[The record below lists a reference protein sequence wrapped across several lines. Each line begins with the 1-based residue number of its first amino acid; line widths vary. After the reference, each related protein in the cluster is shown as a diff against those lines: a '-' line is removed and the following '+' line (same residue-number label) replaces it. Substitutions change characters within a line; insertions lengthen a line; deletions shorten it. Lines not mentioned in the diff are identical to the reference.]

1 MKGPFVHLS
10 YRASERE
17 SSDEWVDLDSG
28 CHDARVAVTIR
39 DVARQAQV
47 SVSTVSRALS
57 APGLVKEAT
66 RQRVLD
72 VVAGLGY
79 QPNRAAR
86 SLITG
91 RTGNLGIV
99 VPDLGNPFFPAVLR
113 GVQTRAGEAGTSVF
127 FCDSREDP
135 RTEAE
140 LVRTMAAQVDG
151 VVLCASLMSDE
162 QIVDLADLT
171 PLVLINRVVPGVSS
185 VLMDSASGM
194 DQVVAHLES
203 LGHKHYVYLG
213 GPEAAWSNHRRMQGL
228 RGRAQLLGSFEANFG
243 GGGTAAEQAL
253 KTGATAFIA
262 YNDLMALGVLSR
274 LAALDVKVPQQIS
287 VTGFDDILYAA
298 MCSPALTTV
307 HMPTEEAGQVA
318 VDLLAGLLDGG
329 PAEQRELPTN
339 LVIRASTTAAA
350 KHE

>member
-1 MKGPFVHLS
+1 M
-10 YRASERE
+10 
-17 SSDEWVDLDSG
+17 
-28 CHDARVAVTIR
+28 RVAVTIR

-99 VPDLGNPFFPAVLR
+99 VPDLLNPFFPSVLR

-135 RTEAE
+135 DTEAE
-140 LVRTMAAQVDG
+140 LVRTMSAQVDG
-151 VVLCASLMSDE
+151 VVLCASLLPDE
-162 QIVDLADLT
+162 TIVDLAALT
-171 PLVLINRVVPGVSS
+171 PLVLINRIVPGVSS
-185 VLMDSASGM
+185 VLMDSADGM
-194 DQVVAHLES
+194 DQLVNHLES
-203 LGHKHYVYLG
+203 LGHKYYVYLG
-213 GPEAAWSNHRRMQGL
+213 GPAAAWSNNRRMQGL
-228 RGRAQLLGSFEANFG
+228 AHRAHLLGSFDPNFDG
-243 GGGTAAEQAL
+243 GCAAAEQAL

-262 YNDLMALGVLSR
+262 YNDLMALGALAH
-274 LAALDVKVPQQIS
+274 LAAHNVKVPDEIS
-287 VTGFDDILYAA
+287 VTGFDDILYTT

-307 HMPTEEAGQVA
+307 HMPAEAAGEVA
-318 VDLLAGLLDGG
+318 VDLLATLLAGG
-329 PAEQRELPTN
+329 PAEHRELPTT
-339 LVIRASTTAAA
+339 LVVRASTAPPPQA
-350 KHE
+350 

>member
-1 MKGPFVHLS
+1 M
-10 YRASERE
+10 
-17 SSDEWVDLDSG
+17 
-28 CHDARVAVTIR
+28 AVTIR

-57 APGLVKEAT
+57 APGLVKDAT

-99 VPDLGNPFFPAVLR
+99 VPDLTNPFFPSVLR

-135 RTEAE
+135 ETEAE

-151 VVLCASLMSDE
+151 VVLCASLLPDE
-162 QIVDLADLT
+162 AVAELAALT
-171 PLVLINRVVPGVSS
+171 PLVLINRIVPGVSS

-194 DQVVAHLES
+194 EQVVAHLEA
-203 LGHKHYVYLG
+203 LGHDDFVYLG
-213 GPEAAWSNHRRMQGL
+213 GPAAAWSNTRRMQGL
-228 RGRAQLLGSFEANFG
+228 RGRARLLGSFEPNFG
-243 GGGTAAEQAL
+243 GGVAAAEQAL
-253 KTGATAFIA
+253 ETGATVFIA
-262 YNDLMALGVLSR
+262 YNDLMALGVLSH
-274 LAALDVKVPQQIS
+274 LAARDVQVPRQIS

-307 HMPTEEAGQVA
+307 HMPTEEAGEVA
-318 VDLLAGLLDGG
+318 VDLLAALLDGG
-329 PAEQRELPTN
+329 PADQRELPTT
-339 LVIRASTTAAA
+339 LVVRSSTAEAHSA
-350 KHE
+350 P

>member
-1 MKGPFVHLS
+1 M
-10 YRASERE
+10 
-17 SSDEWVDLDSG
+17 
-28 CHDARVAVTIR
+28 AVTIR

-66 RQRVLD
+66 RQRVLQ

-99 VPDLGNPFFPAVLR
+99 VPDLTNPFFPAVLR

-135 RTEAE
+135 VAEAE

-151 VVLCASLMSDE
+151 VVLCASLLSDE
-162 QIVDLADLT
+162 AIVELAALT
-171 PLVLINRVVPGVSS
+171 PLVLINRVVAGVSS
-185 VLMDSASGM
+185 VLMDSADGM
-194 DQVVAHLES
+194 EKVIAHLEL
-203 LGHKHYVYLG
+203 LGHTDHVYLG
-213 GPEAAWSNHRRMQGL
+213 GPAAAWSNNRRIQGL
-228 RGRAQLLGSFEANFG
+228 RGRARLLGPFEPNFG
-243 GGGTAAEQAL
+243 GGLVAAEQAL
-253 KTGATAFIA
+253 ETGATAFIA
-262 YNDLMALGVLSR
+262 YNDLMALGVLSH
-274 LAALDVKVPQQIS
+274 LASRGVRVPRQIS

-307 HMPTEEAGQVA
+307 HMPTEEAGEVA
-318 VDLLAGLLDGG
+318 VDLLAVLLDGG
-329 PAEQRELPTN
+329 PAEHRELTTE
-339 LVIRASTTAAA
+339 LVVRASTAEANSSS
-350 KHE
+350 

>member
-1 MKGPFVHLS
+1 M
-10 YRASERE
+10 
-17 SSDEWVDLDSG
+17 
-28 CHDARVAVTIR
+28 AVTIR

-72 VVAGLGY
+72 IVAGLGY

-127 FCDSREDP
+127 FCDSRDDP
-135 RTEAE
+135 GTEAE
-140 LVRTMAAQVDG
+140 LVRTMAGQVDG
-151 VVLCASLMSDE
+151 VVLCASLLSDE
-162 QIVDLADLT
+162 QIAGLSALT
-171 PLVLINRVVPGVSS
+171 PLVLINRIVPGVSS

-194 DQVVAHLES
+194 DQVVSHLES
-203 LGHKHYVYLG
+203 LGHQDYVYLG
-213 GPEAAWSNHRRMQGL
+213 GPAAAWSHHRRLTGL
-228 RGRAQLLGSFEANFG
+228 AGRARLLGSFDPNFG
-243 GGGTAAEQAL
+243 GGQAAAEQAL

-262 YNDLMALGVLSR
+262 YNDLMALGVLSH
-274 LAALDVKVPQQIS
+274 LAARDIKVPHQIS

-318 VDLLAGLLDGG
+318 VDLLAGLLDGE

-339 LVIRASTTAAA
+339 LVVRASTGNRPMTA
-350 KHE
+350 

>member
-1 MKGPFVHLS
+1 
-10 YRASERE
+10 
-17 SSDEWVDLDSG
+17 
-28 CHDARVAVTIR
+28 VAVTIR

-57 APGLVKEAT
+57 APGLVKETT

-99 VPDLGNPFFPAVLR
+99 VPDLENPFYPAVLR

-135 RTEAE
+135 QTEAE

-151 VVLCASLMSDE
+151 VVLCSPLQSDE
-162 QIVDLADLT
+162 VIAELADLT
-171 PLVLINRVVPGVSS
+171 PLVLINRTVPGVSS
-185 VLMDSASGM
+185 VLMDSGSGM
-194 DQVVAHLES
+194 DQVITHLES
-203 LGHKHYVYLG
+203 LGHKEYVYLG
-213 GPEAAWSNHRRMQGL
+213 GPTASWSHNRRL
-228 RGRAQLLGSFEANFG
+228 RGLQNRAQLLGPFEPNFTG
-243 GGGTAAEQAL
+243 GLAAAEQAL
-253 KTGATAFIA
+253 KTTATAFIA
-262 YNDLMALGVLSR
+262 YNDLMALGVLSY
-274 LAALDVKVPQQIS
+274 LAAHDIKVPHQIS
-287 VTGFDDILYAA
+287 VTGFDNILYAA

-307 HMPTEEAGQVA
+307 AMPTEEAGKVA
-318 VDLLAGLLDGG
+318 VDLLAARLDGA
-329 PAEQRELPTN
+329 PAERRELPTK
-339 LVIRASTTAAA
+339 LVVRASTH
-350 KHE
+350 KHPTSA

>member
-1 MKGPFVHLS
+1 
-10 YRASERE
+10 
-17 SSDEWVDLDSG
+17 
-28 CHDARVAVTIR
+28 VAVTIR

-57 APGLVKEAT
+57 APGLVKETT

-99 VPDLGNPFFPAVLR
+99 VPDLENPFYPAVLR

-127 FCDSREDP
+127 FCDSRENP
-135 RTEAE
+135 EAEAE
-140 LVRTMAAQVDG
+140 LVRTMAQQVDG
-151 VVLCASLMSDE
+151 VVLCSPLLPDE
-162 QIVDLADLT
+162 IIVELAGLT
-171 PLVLINRVVPGVSS
+171 PLVLINRTVPGVSS

-194 DQVVAHLES
+194 DQVITHLES
-203 LGHKHYVYLG
+203 LGHREYVYLG
-213 GPEAAWSNHRRMQGL
+213 GPAGSWSHHRRLRGL
-228 RGRAQLLGSFEANFG
+228 RDRAPVLGPFEPNFTG
-243 GGGTAAEQAL
+243 GLIAAEQAL
-253 KTGATAFIA
+253 RTGATAFIA
-262 YNDLMALGVLSR
+262 YNDLMALGVLSY
-274 LAALDVKVPQQIS
+274 LAAHEVKAPHQIS

-307 HMPTEEAGQVA
+307 AMPMEEAGKVA
-318 VDLLAGLLDGG
+318 VDLLAARLDGA
-329 PAEQRELPTN
+329 PADVHELPTK
-339 LVIRASTTAAA
+339 LVIRASTR
-350 KHE
+350 KHPMSA

>member
-1 MKGPFVHLS
+1 
-10 YRASERE
+10 
-17 SSDEWVDLDSG
+17 
-28 CHDARVAVTIR
+28 VAVTIR

-57 APGLVKEAT
+57 APGLVKETT

-99 VPDLGNPFFPAVLR
+99 VPDLENPFFPSVLR

-135 RTEAE
+135 ETEAE

-151 VVLCASLMSDE
+151 VVLCASLLTDE
-162 QIVDLADLT
+162 QIVELAGLT
-171 PLVLINRVVPGVSS
+171 PLVLINRIVPGVSS

-203 LGHKHYVYLG
+203 LGHRDYAYLG
-213 GPEAAWSNHRRMQGL
+213 GPAAAWSNNRRMQGL
-228 RGRAQLLGSFEANFG
+228 RGRARLLGPFEANFTG
-243 GGGTAAEQAL
+243 GLAAAEQAL

-262 YNDLMALGVLSR
+262 YNDLMALGVLSY
-274 LAALDVKVPQQIS
+274 LAEHDVKVPRQIS
-287 VTGFDDILYAA
+287 VTGFDDILYAS

-307 HMPTEEAGQVA
+307 AMPTEEAGNVA
-318 VDLLAGLLDGG
+318 VDLLAASLEGA
-329 PAEQRELPTN
+329 PAELRELPTK
-339 LVIRASTTAAA
+339 LVIRASTC
-350 KHE
+350 KHPMLA

>member
-1 MKGPFVHLS
+1 M
-10 YRASERE
+10 
-17 SSDEWVDLDSG
+17 
-28 CHDARVAVTIR
+28 AVTIR

-57 APGLVKEAT
+57 APGLVKDAT

-99 VPDLGNPFFPAVLR
+99 VPDLTNPFFPSVLR
-113 GVQTRAGEAGTSVF
+113 GVQTRAGEADASVF

-135 RTEAE
+135 ATEAE

-151 VVLCASLMSDE
+151 VVLCASLLSDE
-162 QIVDLADLT
+162 MIVELAALT
-171 PLVLINRVVPGVSS
+171 PLVLINRIVPGVSS
-185 VLMDSASGM
+185 VLMDSASGT

-203 LGHKHYVYLG
+203 LGHRHFAYLG
-213 GPEAAWSNHRRMQGL
+213 GPAAAWSNDRRLQGL
-228 RGRAQLLGSFEANFG
+228 AGRAEVLGSSDPNFG
-243 GGGTAAEQAL
+243 GGHEAAGRAL
-253 KTGATAFIA
+253 ETGATAFIA
-262 YNDLMALGVLSR
+262 YNDLMALGALSC
-274 LAALDVKVPQQIS
+274 LAARGVRVPEQIS

-307 HMPTEEAGQVA
+307 HMPTEDAGEVA
-318 VDLLAGLLDGG
+318 VDLLAALLDGG
-329 PAEQRELPTN
+329 PAERRDLPTN
-339 LVIRASTTAAA
+339 LVVRASTAAPI
-350 KHE
+350 

>member
-1 MKGPFVHLS
+1 M
-10 YRASERE
+10 AI
-17 SSDEWVDLDSG
+17 
-28 CHDARVAVTIR
+28 TIR

-66 RQRVLD
+66 RQRVLE

-99 VPDLGNPFFPAVLR
+99 VPDLENPFFPAVLR

-127 FCDSREDP
+127 FCDSRECP
-135 RTEAE
+135 ETEAE
-140 LVRTMAAQVDG
+140 LVRTMAAQIDG
-151 VVLCASLMSDE
+151 VVLCASLLSDE
-162 QIVDLADLT
+162 QITELAALT
-171 PLVLINRVVPGVSS
+171 PLALINRIVPGVSS
-185 VLMDSASGM
+185 VLMDSADGM
-194 DQVVAHLES
+194 EQVVAHLES
-203 LGHKHYVYLG
+203 LGHQHYVYLG
-213 GPEAAWSNHRRMQGL
+213 GPDAAWSNHRRMQGL
-228 RGRAQLLGSFEANFG
+228 RGRAQLIGSFEPNFNG
-243 GGGTAAEQAL
+243 GYAAAEQAL

-262 YNDLMALGVLSR
+262 YNDLMALGALSY
-274 LAALDVKVPQQIS
+274 LAQHDVKVPQQIS

-307 HMPTEEAGQVA
+307 TMPTEEAGKVA
-318 VDLLAGLLDGG
+318 VDLLANLLDGG
-329 PAEQRELPTN
+329 PAEQRELPTK
-339 LVIRASTTAAA
+339 LVIRASTRIHPMSA
-350 KHE
+350 

>member
-1 MKGPFVHLS
+1 M
-10 YRASERE
+10 
-17 SSDEWVDLDSG
+17 
-28 CHDARVAVTIR
+28 AVTIR

-66 RQRVLD
+66 RRRVLD
-72 VVAGLGY
+72 VVQGLGY

-99 VPDLGNPFFPAVLR
+99 VPDLENPFFPAVLR

-135 RTEAE
+135 LTEAE
-140 LVRTMAAQVDG
+140 LVRTMAPQVDG

-162 QIVDLADLT
+162 QIAELAGVT
-171 PLVLINRVVPGVSS
+171 PLVLINRIVPGVSS

-194 DQVVAHLES
+194 DQVVTHLES
-203 LGHKHYVYLG
+203 LGHQHYVYLG
-213 GPEAAWSNHRRMQGL
+213 GPAAVWSNNRRTQGL
-228 RGRAQLLGSFEANFG
+228 AGRAQLLGSFEPNFAG
-243 GGGTAAEQAL
+243 GVTAAEQAL
-253 KTGATAFIA
+253 RTGATAFIA
-262 YNDLMALGVLSR
+262 YNDLMALGALSH
-274 LAALDVKVPQQIS
+274 LAAVGVGVPQQVS

-307 HMPTEEAGQVA
+307 TMPTEEGGKVA
-318 VDLLAGLLDGG
+318 VDLLAALLDGG
-329 PAEQRELPTN
+329 PAEHRELPTT
-339 LVIRASTTAAA
+339 LVARASTGEAG
-350 KHE
+350 

>member
-1 MKGPFVHLS
+1 M
-10 YRASERE
+10 
-17 SSDEWVDLDSG
+17 
-28 CHDARVAVTIR
+28 AVTIR

-91 RTGNLGIV
+91 RTGNLAVV
-99 VPDLGNPFFPAVLR
+99 VPDLLNPFFPSVLR
-113 GVQTRAGEAGTSVF
+113 GVQTKAGEAGTSVF

-135 RTEAE
+135 ETEAE
-140 LVRTMAAQVDG
+140 LVRTMASQVDG
-151 VVLCASLMSDE
+151 VVLCASLLTDE
-162 QIVDLADLT
+162 TIVELAAAT
-171 PLVLINRVVPGVSS
+171 PLVLINRIVPGVSS

-194 DQVVAHLES
+194 EQVVAHLES
-203 LGHKHYVYLG
+203 LGHEDYVYLG
-213 GPEAAWSNHRRMQGL
+213 GPAAAWSNNRRMQGL
-228 RGRAQLLGSFEANFG
+228 GGRARLLGSFEPNFDG
-243 GGGTAAEQAL
+243 GYAAAEQAL

-262 YNDLMALGVLSR
+262 YNDLIALGA
-274 LAALDVKVPQQIS
+274 LAYLAEHDVKVPEQIS
-287 VTGFDDILYAA
+287 VTGFDDILYAT

-307 HMPTEEAGQVA
+307 HMPTEDAGEVA
-318 VDLLAGLLDGG
+318 VDLLATLLDGG
-329 PAEQRELPTN
+329 PAEHRELPTT
-339 LVIRASTTAAA
+339 LVVRASTTRA
-350 KHE
+350 HSSS

>member
-1 MKGPFVHLS
+1 M
-10 YRASERE
+10 
-17 SSDEWVDLDSG
+17 
-28 CHDARVAVTIR
+28 AVTIR

-72 VVAGLGY
+72 VVRGLGY

-99 VPDLGNPFFPAVLR
+99 VPDLENPFYPAVLR

-135 RTEAE
+135 ETEAE

-151 VVLCASLMSDE
+151 VVLCSTTLSDE
-162 QIVDLADLT
+162 LITELAALT
-171 PLVLINRVVPGVSS
+171 PLVLINRTVPGVSS
-185 VLMDSASGM
+185 VLMDSGSGM
-194 DQVVAHLES
+194 DQIVTHLES
-203 LGHKHYVYLG
+203 LGHREYVYLG
-213 GPEAAWSNHRRMQGL
+213 GPALSWSHNRRLRGL
-228 RGRAQLLGSFEANFG
+228 RGRAPMLGPFEPNFTG
-243 GGGTAAEQAL
+243 GLAAAEQAL

-262 YNDLMALGVLSR
+262 YNDLMALGVLSY
-274 LAALDVKVPQQIS
+274 LAAHDIKVPQQIS

-307 HMPTEEAGQVA
+307 AMPTEEAGKVA
-318 VDLLAGLLDGG
+318 VDLLADRLDGG
-329 PAEQRELPTN
+329 AAERRELPTK
-339 LVIRASTTAAA
+339 LVIRASTR
-350 KHE
+350 KHPMSD

>member
-1 MKGPFVHLS
+1 M
-10 YRASERE
+10 
-17 SSDEWVDLDSG
+17 
-28 CHDARVAVTIR
+28 AVTIR

-57 APGLVKEAT
+57 APDLVKEAT

-99 VPDLGNPFFPAVLR
+99 VPDLENPFYPAVLR
-113 GVQTRAGEAGTSVF
+113 GVQTRAGEASASVF

-135 RTEAE
+135 QTEAE
-140 LVRTMAAQVDG
+140 LVRAMAAQVDG
-151 VVLCASLMSDE
+151 VVLCSPLQSDDVIAE
-162 QIVDLADLT
+162 LAELT
-171 PLVLINRVVPGVSS
+171 PLVLINRTVPGVSS

-194 DQVVAHLES
+194 EQVVTHLES
-203 LGHKHYVYLG
+203 LGHKEYVYLG
-213 GPEAAWSNHRRMQGL
+213 GPALSWSHNRRLQGL
-228 RGRAQLLGSFEANFG
+228 KGRAPVLGPFEPNFAG
-243 GGGTAAEQAL
+243 GLTAAEQAL

-262 YNDLMALGVLSR
+262 YNDLMALGVLSY
-274 LAALDVKVPQQIS
+274 LAAHEIKVPQQIS

-307 HMPTEEAGQVA
+307 AMPTEEAGEVA
-318 VDLLAGLLDGG
+318 VDLLFARLDGAQ
-329 PAEQRELPTN
+329 AESRELPTK
-339 LVIRASTTAAA
+339 LVFRASTRIHPMSA
-350 KHE
+350 

>member
-1 MKGPFVHLS
+1 
-10 YRASERE
+10 
-17 SSDEWVDLDSG
+17 
-28 CHDARVAVTIR
+28 VAVTIR

-99 VPDLGNPFFPAVLR
+99 VPDLTNPFFPSILR

-135 RTEAE
+135 ATEAE
-140 LVRTMAAQVDG
+140 LVRTMASQVDG
-151 VVLCASLMSDE
+151 VVLCASLLSDE
-162 QIVDLADLT
+162 QVVELAALT
-171 PLVLINRVVPGVSS
+171 PLVLINRLVPGVSS
-185 VLMDSASGM
+185 VLMDSANGM
-194 DQVVAHLES
+194 EQVVTHVES
-203 LGHKHYVYLG
+203 LGHKDYVYLG
-213 GPEAAWSNHRRMQGL
+213 GPAAAWSNNRRMQGL
-228 RGRAQLLGSFEANFG
+228 RGRAHVLGSFEPNFNG
-243 GGGTAAEQAL
+243 GHAAAEQAL
-253 KTGATAFIA
+253 RTGATAFIC
-262 YNDLMALGVLSR
+262 YNDLIALGVLAY
-274 LAALDVKVPQQIS
+274 LAERGVRVPEQIS
-287 VTGFDDILYAA
+287 VTGFDDILYAT

-307 HMPTEEAGQVA
+307 HMPTESAGEVA

-329 PAEQRELPTN
+329 PVEHRELPTK
-339 LVIRASTTAAA
+339 LVVRASTT
-350 KHE
+350 KHPMSA

>member
-1 MKGPFVHLS
+1 
-10 YRASERE
+10 
-17 SSDEWVDLDSG
+17 
-28 CHDARVAVTIR
+28 VAVTIR

-57 APGLVKEAT
+57 APGLVKETT

-99 VPDLGNPFFPAVLR
+99 VPDLENPFYPAILR

-135 RTEAE
+135 QTEAE

-151 VVLCASLMSDE
+151 VVLCSPLQSDE
-162 QIVDLADLT
+162 VIAELADLT
-171 PLVLINRVVPGVSS
+171 PLVLINRTVPGVSS
-185 VLMDSASGM
+185 VLMDSGSGM
-194 DQVVAHLES
+194 DQIIAHLET
-203 LGHKHYVYLG
+203 LGHKGYVYLG
-213 GPEAAWSNHRRMQGL
+213 GPATVWSHKRRLQGL
-228 RGRAQLLGSFEANFG
+228 RDRAPMLGPFEPNFTG
-243 GGGTAAEQAL
+243 GLTAAREAL

-262 YNDLMALGVLSR
+262 YNDLMALGVLSH
-274 LAALDVKVPQQIS
+274 LAEHNVKVPGQIS
-287 VTGFDDILYAA
+287 VTGFDNIIYAA

-307 HMPTEEAGQVA
+307 AMPTEEAGKVA
-318 VDLLAGLLDGG
+318 VDLLAARLEGA
-329 PAEQRELPTN
+329 PPESRELPTK
-339 LVIRASTTAAA
+339 LVIRASTQ
-350 KHE
+350 KHPMLA

>member
-1 MKGPFVHLS
+1 M
-10 YRASERE
+10 
-17 SSDEWVDLDSG
+17 
-28 CHDARVAVTIR
+28 AVTIR

-99 VPDLGNPFFPAVLR
+99 VPDLENPFYPAVLR
-113 GVQTRAGEAGTSVF
+113 GVQARAGEAGASVF

-135 RTEAE
+135 RAEAE
-140 LVRTMAAQVDG
+140 LVRAMAAQVDG
-151 VVLCASLMSDE
+151 VVLCSPLQTDDVIAE
-162 QIVDLADLT
+162 LAELT
-171 PLVLINRVVPGVSS
+171 PLVLINRTAPGVSS

-194 DQVVAHLES
+194 DQLVTHLES
-203 LGHKHYVYLG
+203 LGHKEYVYLG
-213 GPEAAWSNHRRMQGL
+213 GPALSWSHNRRLQGL
-228 RGRAQLLGSFEANFG
+228 KDRAPVLGPFEPNFAG
-243 GGGTAAEQAL
+243 GLAAAEQAL
-253 KTGATAFIA
+253 QTGATAFIA
-262 YNDLMALGVLSR
+262 YNDLMALGVLSY
-274 LAALDVKVPQQIS
+274 LAAHEVKVPQQIS

-307 HMPTEEAGQVA
+307 AMPTEEAGEVA
-318 VDLLAGLLDGG
+318 ADLLLALLDGAQ
-329 PAEQRELPTN
+329 AESRELPTK
-339 LVIRASTTAAA
+339 LVFRASTRIHPMST
-350 KHE
+350 

>member
-1 MKGPFVHLS
+1 M
-10 YRASERE
+10 
-17 SSDEWVDLDSG
+17 
-28 CHDARVAVTIR
+28 AVTIR
-39 DVARQAQV
+39 DVALQAQV

-99 VPDLGNPFFPAVLR
+99 VPDLLNPFFPSVLR
-113 GVQTRAGEAGTSVF
+113 GVQTKAGEAGTSVF

-135 RTEAE
+135 DTEAE

-151 VVLCASLMSDE
+151 VVLCASLLSDDT
-162 QIVDLADLT
+162 IVELAAMT
-171 PLVLINRVVPGVSS
+171 PLVLINRIVPGVSS

-203 LGHKHYVYLG
+203 LGHEDYTYLG
-213 GPEAAWSNHRRMQGL
+213 GPAAAWSNGRRIQGL
-228 RGRAQLLGSFEANFG
+228 AGRARLLGSFEPNFNG
-243 GGGTAAEQAL
+243 GYAAAEQAL
-253 KTGATAFIA
+253 GTGATALIC
-262 YNDLMALGVLSR
+262 YNDLIALGALAY
-274 LAALDVKVPQQIS
+274 LAAHDVKVPEQIS
-287 VTGFDDILYAA
+287 VTGFDDILYAT

-307 HMPTEEAGQVA
+307 HMPTEAAGEVA
-318 VDLLAGLLDGG
+318 VDLLASLLDGG
-329 PAEQRELPTN
+329 PAEHRELPTT
-339 LVIRASTTAAA
+339 LVVRASTTRRPGA
-350 KHE
+350 

>member
-1 MKGPFVHLS
+1 M
-10 YRASERE
+10 
-17 SSDEWVDLDSG
+17 
-28 CHDARVAVTIR
+28 AVTIR

-99 VPDLGNPFFPAVLR
+99 VPDLTNPFFPSILR

-140 LVRTMAAQVDG
+140 LVRTMASQVDG
-151 VVLCASLMSDE
+151 VVLCASLLSDE
-162 QIVDLADLT
+162 QVVELAELT
-171 PLVLINRVVPGVSS
+171 PLVLVNRLVPGVSS
-185 VLMDSASGM
+185 VLMDSANGM
-194 DQVVAHLES
+194 EQVVEHVES
-203 LGHKHYVYLG
+203 LGHKDYVYLG
-213 GPEAAWSNHRRMQGL
+213 GPSAAWSNNRRMQGL
-228 RGRAQLLGSFEANFG
+228 RGRAHVLGSFEPNFNG
-243 GGGTAAEQAL
+243 GYTAAEQAL
-253 KTGATAFIA
+253 RTGATAFIC
-262 YNDLMALGVLSR
+262 YNDLIALGVLAY
-274 LAALDVKVPQQIS
+274 LAEHDVRVPEQIS
-287 VTGFDDILYAA
+287 VTGFDDILYAT

-307 HMPTEEAGQVA
+307 HMPTESAGEVA
-318 VDLLAGLLDGG
+318 VDLLATLLDGG
-329 PAEQRELPTN
+329 PVQHQELPTK
-339 LVIRASTTAAA
+339 LVVRASTT
-350 KHE
+350 KHPMSA

>member
-1 MKGPFVHLS
+1 M
-10 YRASERE
+10 
-17 SSDEWVDLDSG
+17 
-28 CHDARVAVTIR
+28 AVTIR

-99 VPDLGNPFFPAVLR
+99 VPDLTNPFFPAVLR

-135 RTEAE
+135 AAEAE

-151 VVLCASLMSDE
+151 VVLCASLVSDE
-162 QIVDLADLT
+162 TVAELAALT
-171 PLVLINRVVPGVSS
+171 PLVLINRIVPGVSS
-185 VLMDSASGM
+185 VLMDSAAGM
-194 DQVVAHLES
+194 GQVVAHLES
-203 LGHKHYVYLG
+203 LGHNDFVYLG
-213 GPEAAWSNHRRMQGL
+213 GPAAAWSNNRRL
-228 RGRAQLLGSFEANFG
+228 RGLGGRARLLGSFEPNFG
-243 GGGTAAEQAL
+243 GGVAAAERAVEA
-253 KTGATAFIA
+253 GATAFIA
-262 YNDLMALGVLSR
+262 YNDLMALGVLSH
-274 LAALDVKVPQQIS
+274 LAALGIEVPRRFS

-307 HMPTEEAGQVA
+307 HMPAEEAGEVA
-318 VDLLAGLLDGG
+318 VDLLAALIAGG
-329 PAEQRELPTN
+329 PAEHRELPTT
-339 LVIRASTTAAA
+339 LVVRSSTAAP
-350 KHE
+350 HSRT

>member
-1 MKGPFVHLS
+1 M
-10 YRASERE
+10 
-17 SSDEWVDLDSG
+17 
-28 CHDARVAVTIR
+28 AVTIR

-57 APGLVKEAT
+57 APGLVKETT

-99 VPDLGNPFFPAVLR
+99 VPDLENPFYPAVLR
-113 GVQTRAGEAGTSVF
+113 GVQTRAGEASASVF

-135 RTEAE
+135 QTEAE
-140 LVRTMAAQVDG
+140 LVRAMAAQVDG
-151 VVLCASLMSDE
+151 VVLCSPLQSDDVIAE
-162 QIVDLADLT
+162 LAELT
-171 PLVLINRVVPGVSS
+171 PLVLINRTVPGVSS

-203 LGHKHYVYLG
+203 LGHKEYVYLG
-213 GPEAAWSNHRRMQGL
+213 GPALSWSHNRRLQGL
-228 RGRAQLLGSFEANFG
+228 RNRAPVLGPFEPNFAG
-243 GGGTAAEQAL
+243 GLAAAQQAL

-262 YNDLMALGVLSR
+262 YNDLMALGVLSY
-274 LAALDVKVPQQIS
+274 LAAHEIKVPQQIS

-298 MCSPALTTV
+298 MCSPSLTTV
-307 HMPTEEAGQVA
+307 AMPTEEAGEVA
-318 VDLLAGLLDGG
+318 VDLLIARLDGAQ
-329 PAEQRELPTN
+329 PESRELPTK
-339 LVIRASTTAAA
+339 LVFRASTRIHPMSA
-350 KHE
+350 